1 MEINVVELLGY
12 LAGVLV
18 AVSFLFKDIVF
29 IRVINGI
36 GAILFV
42 VYAFSIQAYPVAG
55 LNAFLVL
62 VHIYQ
67 LWRLKKEKTKNNGNL
82 K

>member
-1 MEINVVELLGY
+1 MELDMIEILGY

-18 AVSFLFKDIVF
+18 AVSFLFKEIVF
-29 IRVINGI
+29 IRIINGI

-42 VYAFSIQAYPVAG
+42 IYAICIQAYPVAG

-67 LWRLKKEKTKNNGNL
+67 LWRLKREQAK
-82 K
+82 

>member
-1 MEINVVELLGY
+1 MEFNELLGY
-12 LAGVLV
+12 AAGLLV
-18 AVSFLFKDIVF
+18 AISFLFKNIVF

-42 VYAFSIQAYPVAG
+42 IYAVRIGAYPVAG

-62 VHIYQ
+62 IHIYQ
-67 LWRLKKEKTKNNGNL
+67 LWRLKRTKHL
-82 K
+82 S

>member
-1 MEINVVELLGY
+1 MEFNVNELLGY
-12 LAGVLV
+12 AAGLLV
-18 AVSFLFKDIVF
+18 AISFLFKNIIF

-42 VYAFSIQAYPVAG
+42 IYALRIGAYPVAG

-62 VHIYQ
+62 IHIYQ
-67 LWRLKKEKTKNNGNL
+67 LWRLKNTK

>member
-1 MEINVVELLGY
+1 MEFNELLGY
-12 LAGVLV
+12 AAGLLV
-18 AVSFLFKDIVF
+18 AISFLFKNIVF

-42 VYAFSIQAYPVAG
+42 IYAVRIGAYPVAG

-62 VHIYQ
+62 IHIYQ
-67 LWRLKKEKTKNNGNL
+67 LWRLKRANKI
-82 K
+82 

>member
-1 MEINVVELLGY
+1 MAFDTVEILGY

-29 IRVINGI
+29 IRIINGI

-42 VYAFSIQAYPVAG
+42 IYAVCIQAYPVAG

-67 LWRLKKEKTKNNGNL
+67 LWRLKREQAK
-82 K
+82 

>member
-1 MEINVVELLGY
+1 MEFNVNELLGY
-12 LAGVLV
+12 AAGLLV
-18 AVSFLFKDIVF
+18 AISFLFKNIIF

-42 VYAFSIQAYPVAG
+42 IYALCIDAYPVAG

-62 VHIYQ
+62 IHIYQ
-67 LWRLKKEKTKNNGNL
+67 LWRLKNTK

>member
-1 MEINVVELLGY
+1 MELNLVELIGY
-12 LAGVLV
+12 LAGIFV
-18 AVSFLFKDIVF
+18 AISFLFKNIIF

-42 VYAFSIQAYPVAG
+42 IYAMCIQAYPVAG
-55 LNAFLVL
+55 MNAFLVL

-67 LWRLKKEKTKNNGNL
+67 LWRLKRGQAK
-82 K
+82 

>member
-1 MEINVVELLGY
+1 MELNMIEILGY

-29 IRVINGI
+29 IRIINGI

-42 VYAFSIQAYPVAG
+42 IYAVCIQAYPVAG

-67 LWRLKKEKTKNNGNL
+67 LWRLKREQAK
-82 K
+82 